1 MRLYKL
7 RNAVLILMMFFVL
20 SLLFVSLGYAASDPS
35 INDWG
40 TPPGTPPPWQT
51 TDIWVDNN
59 GNGIPNEVGEPS
71 KGIKNRLFAKVRN
84 LGTTAANNVTV
95 RFAYAPYGA
104 WGWSSYSDFKEIAV
118 VTGVNLTQSGTPD
131 AEKTIEV
138 EWDLRDLSENNGGI
152 WGGYTVGDFDH
163 FCVWVKIEYPGD
175 SDTTNNKAR
184 NNFTNVQT
192 VFGKSYSMKFLV
204 KNPENKD
211 AGAELIIKGIPEN
224 WRFAIEGVKDYRKF
238 VLKAGEFKLLTLTFT
253 PPQQPISAT
262 QIKQNVDISLKLDNK
277 IIGGISF
284 VATVEK
290 EKPMAF
296 TPSGGVLSPYLI
308 GTFDMRDEAR
318 TVLHI
323 INPTAKNLRF
333 MVAFFDDNEKPL
345 KCIHDKLSPNDL
357 SEIDVRRYK
366 LPAKFGVVKV
376 VSLNEKEDMPELGIV
391 GYQRHFFKG
400 IGATE
405 TILQPIPAEVLKDD
419 LKYIWKICK

>member
-1 MRLYKL
+1 MRIYKL
-7 RNAVLILMMFFVL
+7 RNEVLILMMVFVL

-40 TPPGTPPPWQT
+40 SPPGSPPPWQT

-59 GNGIPNEVGEPS
+59 GNGIINEVGEPS
-71 KGIKNRLFAKVRN
+71 KGIKNRLFAKIRN

-104 WGWSSYSDFKEIAV
+104 WGWASYSDFKEITS
-118 VTGVNLTQSGTPD
+118 VTGVNLTQAGTSD

-163 FCVWVKIEYPGD
+163 FCVWVKIEYAGD
-175 SDTTNNKAR
+175 SDIGNNDAR

-192 VFGKSYSMKFLV
+192 VFGQPYSLKFIV
-204 KNPENKD
+204 ANPKKEKMN
-211 AGAELIIKGIPEN
+211 AELIMKGVPEDWKPSIKGVEN
-224 WRFAIEGVKDYRKF
+224 YRKF
-238 VLKAGEFKLLTLTFT
+238 VLKPKEYRLITLTFT
-253 PPQQPISAT
+253 PPLKGTSERIR
-262 QIKQNVDISLKLDNK
+262 QNVDISLKLDNK

-308 GTFDMRDEAR
+308 GTFDMRDEAK

-323 INPTAKNLRF
+323 INPTAKNLSV
-333 MVAFFDDNEKPL
+333 MIAFFDDNEKPL
-345 KCIHDKLSPNDL
+345 KCIHDKLSPNDIL
-357 SEIDVRRYK
+357 EIDVRKYE
-366 LPAKFGVVKV
+366 LPSNFGVVKV
-376 VSLNEKEDMPELGIV
+376 VSLNEKEDTPETGLV
-391 GYQRHFFKG
+391 GYQRHFFTKMG
-400 IGATE
+400 VTE
-405 TILQPIPAEVLKDD
+405 TILQSIPIEILKDD

>member
-1 MRLYKL
+1 MRIYKL
-7 RNAVLILMMFFVL
+7 RTEVLILMMVFVL
-20 SLLFVSLGYAASDPS
+20 SLLFVSLGYATSDPS

-40 TPPGTPPPWQT
+40 SPPGSPPPWQT

-59 GNGIPNEVGEPS
+59 GNGIINEVGEPS
-71 KGIKNRLFAKVRN
+71 KGIKNRLFAKIRN
-84 LGTTAANNVTV
+84 SGTTAANNVTV

-104 WGWSSYSDFKEIAV
+104 WGSASYSDFKEITS
-118 VTGVNLTQSGTPD
+118 VTGVNLTQAGTSD

-163 FCVWVKIEYPGD
+163 FCVWVKIEYAGD
-175 SDTTNNKAR
+175 SNIGNNDAR

-192 VFGKSYSMKFLV
+192 VFGQPYSLKFIV
-204 KNPENKD
+204 ANPKKEKMN
-211 AGAELIIKGIPEN
+211 AELIMKGVPEDWKPSIKGVEN
-224 WRFAIEGVKDYRKF
+224 YRKF
-238 VLKAGEFKLLTLTFT
+238 VLKPKEYRLITLTFT
-253 PPQQPISAT
+253 PPHKGTSERIR
-262 QIKQNVDISLKLDNK
+262 QNVDISLKLYNK

-308 GTFDMRDEAR
+308 GTFDMRDEAK

-323 INPTAKNLRF
+323 INPTAKNLSV
-333 MVAFFDDNEKPL
+333 MIAFFDDNEKSL

-357 SEIDVRRYK
+357 LEIDVRKYEI
-366 LPAKFGVVKV
+366 PSKFGVVKV
-376 VSLNEKEDMPELGIV
+376 VSLNEKEDTPETGLV
-391 GYQRHFFKG
+391 GYQRHFFTKMG
-400 IGATE
+400 VTE
-405 TILQPIPAEVLKDD
+405 TILQSIPTEILKDD

>member
-1 MRLYKL
+1 MRLLKL
-7 RNAVLILMMFFVL
+7 RKEVLMIAVFFAL
-20 SLLFVSLGYAASDPS
+20 YLFSVSLGYAAPDPS
-35 INDWG
+35 IKDWG
-40 TPPGTPPPWQT
+40 SPPGSPPPWQT

-104 WGWSSYSDFKEIAV
+104 WGWASYSDFKEITS
-118 VTGVNLTQSGTPD
+118 VTGVNLTQAGTSD

-163 FCVWVKIEYPGD
+163 FCVWVKIEYAGD
-175 SDTTNNKAR
+175 SDIGNNDAR

-192 VFGKSYSMKFLV
+192 VFGQPYSLKFIV
-204 KNPENKD
+204 ANPKKEKMN
-211 AGAELIIKGIPEN
+211 AELIMKGVPEDWKPSIKGVEN
-224 WRFAIEGVKDYRKF
+224 YRKF
-238 VLKAGEFKLLTLTFT
+238 VLKPKEYRLITLTFT
-253 PPQQPISAT
+253 PPLKGASERIR
-262 QIKQNVDISLKLDNK
+262 QNVDISLKLNNK

-308 GTFDMRDEAR
+308 GTFDMRDEAK

-323 INPTAKNLRF
+323 INPTAKNLRV
-333 MVAFFDDNEKPL
+333 MIAFFDDNEKPL

-357 SEIDVRRYK
+357 LEMDVRKYE
-366 LPAKFGVVKV
+366 LSSKFGVVKV
-376 VSLNEKEDMPELGIV
+376 VSLNEKEDTPETGLV

-400 IGATE
+400 MGVTE
-405 TILQPIPAEVLKDD
+405 AILQPIPTEILKDD
-419 LKYIWKICK
+419 LKYIWNICK

>member
-1 MRLYKL
+1 MRIYKL
-7 RNAVLILMMFFVL
+7 RNEVLILMMVFVL

-40 TPPGTPPPWQT
+40 SPPGSPPPWQT

-59 GNGIPNEVGEPS
+59 GNGIIEVGEPS
-71 KGIKNRLFAKVRN
+71 KGIKNRLFAKIRN
-84 LGTTAANNVTV
+84 LGTTAANNATV

-104 WGWSSYSDFKEIAV
+104 WGWASYSDFKEITS
-118 VTGVNLTQSGTPD
+118 VTGVNLTQAGTSD

-163 FCVWVKIEYPGD
+163 FCVWVKIEYAGD
-175 SDTTNNKAR
+175 SNIGNNDAR
-184 NNFTNVQT
+184 NNFTNVQM
-192 VFGKSYSMKFLV
+192 VFGQPYSLKFIV
-204 KNPENKD
+204 ANPKKEKMN
-211 AGAELIIKGIPEN
+211 AELIMKGVPEDWKPSIKGVEN
-224 WRFAIEGVKDYRKF
+224 YRKF
-238 VLKAGEFKLLTLTFT
+238 VLKPKEYRLITLTFT
-253 PPQQPISAT
+253 PPLKGTSERIR
-262 QIKQNVDISLKLDNK
+262 QNVDISLKLDNK

-308 GTFDMRDEAR
+308 GTFDMRDEAK

-323 INPTAKNLRF
+323 INPTAKNLRV
-333 MVAFFDDNEKPL
+333 MIAFFDDNEKPL

-357 SEIDVRRYK
+357 LEIDVRKYE
-366 LPAKFGVVKV
+366 LSSKFGVVKV
-376 VSLNEKEDMPELGIV
+376 VSLNEKEDIPETGLV
-391 GYQRHFFKG
+391 GYQRHFFTKMG
-400 IGATE
+400 VTE
-405 TILQPIPAEVLKDD
+405 TILQSIPIEILKDD